1 MLNGGL
7 WHPDR
12 QKWATERK
20 RLSLKDAKAGGLKD
34 TETLLT
40 CYQQCIYYPNTL
52 PLIPRFP
59 QTQPEFQTPATPF
72 HDEKT
77 RATSSVH
84 QTQVHEFPDAE
95 RDVVRFSNSYPNAS
109 EKTSPTI

>member
-1 MLNGGL
+1 MVGCGI
-7 WHPDR
+7 PTGR
-12 QKWATERK
+12 KWATERK

-52 PLIPRFP
+52 PLTPRFP

-109 EKTSPTI
+109 EKIGPTV